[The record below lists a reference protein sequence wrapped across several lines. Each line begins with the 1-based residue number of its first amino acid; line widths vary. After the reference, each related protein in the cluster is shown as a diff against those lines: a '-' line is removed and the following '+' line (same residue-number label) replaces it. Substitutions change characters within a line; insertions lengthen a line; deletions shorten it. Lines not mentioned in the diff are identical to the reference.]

1 MQKTTYIVWLLWLIA
16 GIVLKIL
23 GLVSW
28 WAAASA
34 LWLPAGV
41 GISGALI
48 VYGIAYIG
56 ARLKIRAEKKIP
68 RECGNCLF
76 GQTSDAINKSRGEGE
91 ELEKCIGEKLD
102 NIKRGKVCRFYERA
116 R

>member
-1 MQKTTYIVWLLWLIA
+1 MQKTTYIVWLLWLLA
-16 GIVLKIL
+16 GIALKIL

-28 WAAASA
+28 WAATSA
-34 LWLPAGV
+34 VWLPVGV

-48 VYGIAYIG
+48 VYGIASIG

-76 GQTSDAINKSRGEGE
+76 GQACDAINKSKAEGE
-91 ELEKCIGEKLD
+91 EPEKCIGEQLD
-102 NIKRGKVCRFYERA
+102 KIKRGEVCRFYERA